1 MDYKL
6 TKDELDNLDMLL
18 GMLRVEPENM
28 PLEAPLRPSKPFFRR
43 GPVPLPLV
51 HEAHAENF
59 LVAELEGRCKLS
71 KETRLKEEARLA
83 ARAKQRKPYR
93 AKAKGRFH
101 HKSKA
106 KTKRLRRLRE
116 WQATPLSKLRRVMKQ
131 GVSITQEQWDRL
143 IAPVWGEGAKVH
155 PAGRGTMTVYKM
167 RVIRDGVRVYDGP
180 NQLVR
185 DAQDPRFHKE
195 VMEELKK
202 T

>member
-1 MDYKL
+1 MTDKL
-6 TKDELDNLDMLL
+6 TKEELDNLDMLL

-28 PLEAPLRPSKPFFRR
+28 PSEPLRGPHKPFFRK
-43 GPVPLPLV
+43 GATPLPLE
-51 HEAHAENF
+51 HEAAAENF
-59 LVAELEGRCKLS
+59 LVAELEGRCRLS
-71 KETRLKEEARLA
+71 KVTRLAEEQRLA
-83 ARAKQRKPYR
+83 KRGKTRKPY
-93 AKAKGRFH
+93 KKTAKGRYH

-143 IAPVWGEGAKVH
+143 IAPVWGEGAKIH
-155 PAGRGTMTVYKM
+155 TAGRGTMTVYKM
-167 RVIRDGVRVYDGP
+167 RVSRDGIQVYDGP

-195 VMEELKK
+195 VMEEMSR
-202 T
+202 